1 MFRGV
6 APPRPP
12 FPRGPQWPEQCSAST
27 EEVARQQAR
36 RARRRGGRPCS
47 TPYGRRR
54 CVRGRERGRPGGP
67 GAGARGHRP
76 APVAAGTASGPAG
89 RALALEQFQLR
100 PRRGRPLPGA
110 LGPGAGRR
118 GGETG
123 GLTDAPH
130 AACGLQGT
138 TAAQDAFAD
147 PTRVSYT
154 GEGIDLGGRDPRG
167 PRLRFQQ
174 PHDGP
179 PPPWRPSSDP
189 VAGRRRPP
197 SPPPARPLPGGVRG
211 QLEDGE
217 RGRGL
222 APQEAGEKAGGG
234 GSPQPAGTHCL
245 HTACTLPAEALDP
258 GGGGLAAPARC
269 PEG

>member
-27 EEVARQQAR
+27 KSWPRQQAR
-36 RARRRGGRPCS
+36 RARRRRGRPCS

-54 CVRGRERGRPGGP
+54 CVRRRERGRPGGP

-89 RALALEQFQLR
+89 RAFALEQFQLR
-100 PRRGRPLPGA
+100 PRRGTPFARRARAGR
-110 LGPGAGRR
+110 GRR

-123 GLTDAPH
+123 GLTDAPP
-130 AACGLQGT
+130 AAHGLQGT

-154 GEGIDLGGRDPRG
+154 GEGIDLGGTWDPRG
-167 PRLRFQQ
+167 PRLRSQQ

-197 SPPPARPLPGGVRG
+197 SPPPVRPPPRRRG
-211 QLEDGE
+211 SSKTG
-217 RGRGL
+217 RGGRGL
-222 APQEAGEKAGGG
+222 APQEAG
-234 GSPQPAGTHCL
+234 GSRRG
-245 HTACTLPAEALDP
+245 
-258 GGGGLAAPARC
+258 R
-269 PEG
+269 